1 MNGRARTPAAP
12 HGKRFERNNEMTKK
26 LMMVVATLAASFGA
40 WAETETVG
48 GYTWTYQIDG
58 DTAVIYGQRKV
69 NRIFQTSCAC
79 ASIGM
84 AALSSITDCVSVAGT
99 AAICIVPTC
108 VPNLCQCFGSA
119 TSYSCAVTGGQI
131 NG

>member
-1 MNGRARTPAAP
+1 MKRIAMFLAVAMAA
-12 HGKRFERNNEMTKK
+12 
-26 LMMVVATLAASFGA
+26 FGA
-40 WAETETVG
+40 WADTETVG
-48 GYTWTYQIDG
+48 GYTWTYRTNG
-58 DTAVIYGQRKV
+58 YTAEIYGQRKV